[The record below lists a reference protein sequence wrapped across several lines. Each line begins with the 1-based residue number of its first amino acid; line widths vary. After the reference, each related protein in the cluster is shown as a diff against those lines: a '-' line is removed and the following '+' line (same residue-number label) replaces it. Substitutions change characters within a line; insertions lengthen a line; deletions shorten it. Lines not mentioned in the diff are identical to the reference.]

1 MLGRWWDPL
10 HVVGCRWH
18 VLHVGG
24 WHLLHVGRRR
34 WLSLKK
40 TKDTENKTNKS
51 TALRQKMMNRFRAV
65 QNNFID
71 QINTTNVICCTV
83 EVVAMCG
90 CTLKS
95 QPSKMSSVSDI
106 NGAYVNHMF
115 GNHQNIRSEMFV
127 SLLHNALST
136 VLFIICYKM
145 VQK

>member
-1 MLGRWWDPL
+1 M
-10 HVVGCRWH
+10 HVVGWGWH
-18 VLHVGG
+18 LLHVGG

-51 TALRQKMMNRFRAV
+51 TALKQKMMHRFRAV
-65 QNNFID
+65 QYNFID
-71 QINTTNVICCTV
+71 QINTTNVIRCTV

-95 QPSKMSSVSDI
+95 QLSKMSFVSDI
-106 NGAYVNHMF
+106 NGAYVNHVL

-127 SLLHNALST
+127 SLLHNVAST

-145 VQK
+145 MQK